1 MKYRTQLD
9 ISSDISINEFLDLIE
24 EHSSEE
30 EMMEMKLL
38 EISGPGGG
46 NPVFEFSHSNRNNVS
61 SLMNE
66 VTGDDQ
72 YSKEFPPIAS

>member
-1 MKYRTQLD
+1 
-9 ISSDISINEFLDLIE
+9 
-24 EHSSEE
+24 
-30 EMMEMKLL
+30 MEMKLL